1 MKILKIGS
9 FELPVYAAFD
19 ASQRYEPLGG
29 EGILRAC
36 SGRGIPQRTWR
47 KTRVVTSGGGWVP
60 SGLQSLDFDAQHAV
74 ACIVPETIPANP
86 ATRQATLP
94 ATRRADAGH
103 LPYGLAQLAGGQTLE
118 ATVTLA
124 GDVATVAAVSGAVAY
139 QVGYYPLL
147 TCWIL
152 RPTRSGP
159 EPHWELICEEV

>member
-1 MKILKIGS
+1 MKLFKIGA
-9 FELPVYAAFD
+9 FELPAYAGFD
-19 ASQRYEPLGG
+19 IAQRYEEMGG
-29 EGILRAC
+29 ETILRAV

-47 KTRVVTSGGGWVP
+47 KTRVVTSASGWVP

-74 ACIVPETIPANP
+74 ACITPETIPANP

-103 LPYGLAQLAGGQTLE
+103 LPYGLAQLPGGQTV
-118 ATVTLA
+118 AADVTLA
-124 GDVATVAAVSGAVAY
+124 GDVATVAAVAGATAY

-147 TCWIL
+147 ICWIL

-159 EPHWELICEEV
+159 EPQWELIAEEV